1 MKTLQFKN
9 TLDEVEHLLAKYPE
23 AKNNDF
29 YLQWVWLKEIM
40 KFDLPDIP
48 SRQSRDLAGK
58 MCSIR
63 RARQKIQG
71 NGKFLPTDKDIL
83 DRRRKWRNASPKE
96 SLLIETTTKHK

>member
-48 SRQSRDLAGK
+48 SRQSRD
-58 MCSIR
+58 
-63 RARQKIQG
+63 
-71 NGKFLPTDKDIL
+71 
-83 DRRRKWRNASPKE
+83 
-96 SLLIETTTKHK
+96 